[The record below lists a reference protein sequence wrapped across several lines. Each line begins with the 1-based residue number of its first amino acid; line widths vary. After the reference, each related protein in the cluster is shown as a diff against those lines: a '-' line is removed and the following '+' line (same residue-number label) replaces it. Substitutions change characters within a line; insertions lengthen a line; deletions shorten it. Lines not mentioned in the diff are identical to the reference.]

1 MRHDLLQGNEPEITM
16 ITIIEHI
23 VRKCMQVLNRRV
35 VDDLTIKRFFHR
47 IKVILGVDQLDSKV
61 LGMLAGPDSGALR

>member
-1 MRHDLLQGNEPEITM
+1 M

-23 VRKCMQVLNRRV
+23 VRKCMQALNRRV
-35 VDDLTIKRFFHR
+35 IDDLTIKRFFHR